1 MEAIKSETV
10 TSFWRKPCPDDTQ
23 DFKGF
28 TTEAIK
34 EIIKETVDTAKK
46 RQGLGEQIEEVVVK
60 RFKVQNLDKSKS

>member
-10 TSFWRKPCPDDTQ
+10 TSFWRKPCPDDTY

-46 RQGLGEQIEEVVVK
+46 AGVGGA
-60 RFKVQNLDKSKS
+60 D

>member
-10 TSFWRKPCPDDTQ
+10 TSFWRKPYPDDTY

-46 RQGLGEQIEEVVVK
+46 AGVGGA
-60 RFKVQNLDKSKS
+60 D